1 MKRITTLLLTLVV
14 LITVS
19 AVVYAKD
26 LEFHDGVYRGE
37 KWEFDFGQPK
47 ENHIIIIPQDR
58 PEPKVYGNGYV
69 ERIEIPEKKYEI
81 ILLGSKEEHQ

>member
-1 MKRITTLLLTLVV
+1 MLLTLVV

-19 AVVYAKD
+19 AVVCAKD

-47 ENHIIIIPQDR
+47 KNYITIIPQDR

-69 ERIEIPEKKYEI
+69 ERVEIPEKEYKI
-81 ILLGSKEEHQ
+81 ILLGQ

>member
-1 MKRITTLLLTLVV
+1 MKKIIAIILTIAT

-19 AVVYAKD
+19 VVVYAKD

-37 KWEFDFGQPK
+37 KWEFDIGKPK
-47 ENHIIIIPQDR
+47 NNKIIILPQDR

-69 ERIEIPEKKYEI
+69 GRVEIPEKEYEI
-81 ILLGSKEEHQ
+81 ILLDK

>member
-1 MKRITTLLLTLVV
+1 MKKFIAIILTIAV
-14 LITVS
+14 LITIS

-47 ENHIIIIPQDR
+47 KNYITIIPQDR
-58 PEPKVYGNGYV
+58 PEPKAHENGYV
-69 ERIEIPEKKYEI
+69 GRVKFPEKEYEI
-81 ILLGSKEEHQ
+81 ILLGQ

>member
-1 MKRITTLLLTLVV
+1 MKKLIVIILTIVA
-14 LITVS
+14 LITLS

-37 KWEFDFGQPK
+37 KWEFNFGQPK
-47 ENHIIIIPQDR
+47 KNNITIIPQDR

-69 ERIEIPEKKYEI
+69 GRVEISEKEYEI
-81 ILLGSKEEHQ
+81 ILLGQ

>member
-1 MKRITTLLLTLVV
+1 MKKIIAIALAIFA

-19 AVVYAKD
+19 VVVYAKD
-26 LEFHDGVYRGE
+26 LEFHEGVYRGE

-47 ENHIIIIPQDR
+47 GIYITVIPQDR

-69 ERIEIPEKKYEI
+69 GRVEIPEKEYEI
-81 ILLGSKEEHQ
+81 ILLDQ

>member
-1 MKRITTLLLTLVV
+1 MKRITMLLLILSV

-19 AVVYAKD
+19 VVVYARD

-47 ENHIIIIPQDR
+47 TNNITIIPQDR
-58 PEPKVYGNGYV
+58 TEPKVYGNGYV
-69 ERIEIPEKKYEI
+69 SRVEIPEKEYEI
-81 ILLGSKEEHQ
+81 ILLEQ

>member
-1 MKRITTLLLTLVV
+1 MKKFIILLLTLFV
-14 LITVS
+14 LIAVS

-47 ENHIIIIPQDR
+47 KNYVTIIPQDKL
-58 PEPKVYGNGYV
+58 EPKAYGNGYV
-69 ERIEIPEKKYEI
+69 GRVEIPEKEYEI
-81 ILLGSKEEHQ
+81 ILLGQ

>member
-1 MKRITTLLLTLVV
+1 MKRIIILLLTLTF
-14 LITVS
+14 LLAVS

-47 ENHIIIIPQDR
+47 ENNITIIPQER

-69 ERIEIPEKKYEI
+69 GHVEIPEKEYEI
-81 ILLGSKEEHQ
+81 ILLEQ

>member
-1 MKRITTLLLTLVV
+1 MKKLIAIILTIVA

-47 ENHIIIIPQDR
+47 KNYITIIPQDR

-69 ERIEIPEKKYEI
+69 GHVEIPEKEYEI
-81 ILLGSKEEHQ
+81 ILLEQ

>member
-1 MKRITTLLLTLVV
+1 MKNKIIRVAAIFLTIVA
-14 LITVS
+14 LITIS

-47 ENHIIIIPQDR
+47 KNNITIIPKNR
-58 PEPKVYGNGYV
+58 PEPKAHGNGYV
-69 ERIEIPEKKYEI
+69 GRVEIPEKKYEI
-81 ILLGSKEEHQ
+81 ILLGQ

>member
-1 MKRITTLLLTLVV
+1 MKRITMLLLILSV

-37 KWEFDFGQPK
+37 KREFDFGQPK
-47 ENHIIIIPQDR
+47 RNFITVIPQDR
-58 PEPKVYGNGYV
+58 PEAKVYGNGYV
-69 ERIEIPEKKYEI
+69 GRVEIPEKEYEI
-81 ILLGSKEEHQ
+81 ILLEQ

>member
-1 MKRITTLLLTLVV
+1 MKKLVAIILTIVA

-19 AVVYAKD
+19 AVVYAKE

-47 ENHIIIIPQDR
+47 KNYITIIPQDR
-58 PEPKVYGNGYV
+58 PEPKGYGNGYV
-69 ERIEIPEKKYEI
+69 SRVEIPEKEYEI
-81 ILLGSKEEHQ
+81 ILLEQ

>member
-1 MKRITTLLLTLVV
+1 MKKLIAIILTIVA
-14 LITVS
+14 LITVL

-47 ENHIIIIPQDR
+47 KNYITIIPQDR
-58 PEPKVYGNGYV
+58 PEPKAYGNGYV
-69 ERIEIPEKKYEI
+69 DRVEIPEKEYEI
-81 ILLGSKEEHQ
+81 ILLGQ

>member
-1 MKRITTLLLTLVV
+1 MKRITMLLLILSV

-37 KWEFDFGQPK
+37 KWEFDFGKPK
-47 ENHIIIIPQDR
+47 NNNIIILPQDR
-58 PEPKVYGNGYV
+58 PEPKVHGNGYV
-69 ERIEIPEKKYEI
+69 GRVEITEKEYEI
-81 ILLGSKEEHQ
+81 ILLGK

>member
-1 MKRITTLLLTLVV
+1 MKRITMLLLILSV

-19 AVVYAKD
+19 VVVYAKD
-26 LEFHDGVYRGE
+26 LEFHNGVYRGE

-47 ENHIIIIPQDR
+47 ENNITIIPQDR

-69 ERIEIPEKKYEI
+69 DHVEIPEK
-81 ILLGSKEEHQ
+81 

>member
-1 MKRITTLLLTLVV
+1 MKKTIAIMLTIVTLAA
-14 LITVS
+14 VS

-47 ENHIIIIPQDR
+47 KKKEIFIPQER
-58 PEPKVYGNGYV
+58 PEPKVHGNGYV
-69 ERIEIPEKKYEI
+69 ERVEIPEKEYEI
-81 ILLGSKEEHQ
+81 ILLDN

>member
-1 MKRITTLLLTLVV
+1 MKKIIAIILTIAT

-37 KWEFDFGQPK
+37 KWEFDIGKPK
-47 ENHIIIIPQDR
+47 NNKIIILPQDR

-69 ERIEIPEKKYEI
+69 GRLEIPEEEYAI
-81 ILLGSKEEHQ
+81 ILLDK

>member
-1 MKRITTLLLTLVV
+1 MKKLIAIMLTIVA

-47 ENHIIIIPQDR
+47 KNNITIIPQDR
-58 PEPKVYGNGYV
+58 TEPKVYGNGYV
-69 ERIEIPEKKYEI
+69 SRVEIPEKEYEI
-81 ILLGSKEEHQ
+81 ILLEQ

>member
-1 MKRITTLLLTLVV
+1 MKRLITIILTITA

-26 LEFHDGVYRGE
+26 LDFHDGVYRGE
-37 KWEFDFGQPK
+37 KWEFDFGKPK
-47 ENHIIIIPQDR
+47 KNHAIIIPQDR

-69 ERIEIPEKKYEI
+69 ERVEEIEKPYEI
-81 ILLGSKEEHQ
+81 ILLGN